1 MRRLQDYLTFIVWQ
15 AGFAYIALWV
25 VTFWTLD
32 YGPAI
37 FGQSS
42 SCHPDKAAVLFYWSC
57 DPQSPLWIF
66 STVANTA
73 LTITVWAPVYVAAA
87 TVRPEAVSLA
97 LPILG
102 THLIG
107 LPAAIFVTIR
117 IMLQFFLLPRRIARR
132 MQRIDAGELPDSEA
146 AFTPSA
152 QQQTP
157 AAAPVPAQ
165 RMALADS
172 VLPRS
177 LTRGKP
183 RAEFGMRGRASLS

>member
-15 AGFAYIALWV
+15 AGFAYVALWV

-37 FGQSS
+37 FGHANG
-42 SCHPDKAAVLFYWSC
+42 CHPDKAAVLFYWSC

-87 TVRPEAVSLA
+87 TVRPEAISLA
-97 LPILG
+97 APIVG

-117 IMLQFFLLPRRIARR
+117 VMLQFFLLPRRIAQR
-132 MQRIDAGELPDSEA
+132 MQRIEAGELPEGEV
-146 AFTPSA
+146 TIKP
-152 QQQTP
+152 P
-157 AAAPVPAQ
+157 AARQPATT
-165 RMALADS
+165 ALAAAK
-172 VLPRS
+172 VAGPAAGALPRH
-177 LTRGKP
+177 LTGIKP
-183 RAEFGMRGRASLS
+183 RAEFGRRGRNGD

>member
-42 SCHPDKAAVLFYWSC
+42 GCHPDKAAVLFYWSC

-87 TVRPEAVSLA
+87 TVRPEAPQPRRPHSGHPSDRAAGGDLRDHPRHA
-97 LPILG
+97 AI
-102 THLIG
+102 
-107 LPAAIFVTIR
+107 LPAAAAHR
-117 IMLQFFLLPRRIARR
+117 AAHAAHRRRRTAR
-132 MQRIDAGELPDSEA
+132 Q
-146 AFTPSA
+146 
-152 QQQTP
+152 
-157 AAAPVPAQ
+157 
-165 RMALADS
+165 
-172 VLPRS
+172 
-177 LTRGKP
+177 
-183 RAEFGMRGRASLS
+183 